1 MPSLICL
8 VLFAASLP
16 DMLAERL
23 APMASNR
30 TVKAE
35 YRQERE
41 FKGLSMKLV
50 VRGTM
55 AYERGKGLVWS
66 TSTPIATKT
75 VITSDSIVQW
85 SAESGRAVKIDA
97 ESLPFI
103 RPLFDCQNA
112 WFGGDFTSIPGFRI
126 ESFSGRRL
134 ALSAV
139 DGVAGSMFSRIE
151 IDFSEDFT
159 KVCRVRMA
167 EKTGDEMVLT
177 FDKTANNV
185 ELPPSTWECP

>member
-55 AYERGKGLVWS
+55 AYERGKGL
-66 TSTPIATKT
+66 P
-75 VITSDSIVQW
+75 
-85 SAESGRAVKIDA
+85 
-97 ESLPFI
+97 
-103 RPLFDCQNA
+103 
-112 WFGGDFTSIPGFRI
+112 
-126 ESFSGRRL
+126 RRRNGEIL
-134 ALSAV
+134 
-139 DGVAGSMFSRIE
+139 FSRKRAKIRK
-151 IDFSEDFT
+151 FGSLT
-159 KVCRVRMA
+159 KSRY
-167 EKTGDEMVLT
+167 
-177 FDKTANNV
+177 
-185 ELPPSTWECP
+185 

>member
-1 MPSLICL
+1 MFKFEQFCGSLHFPCESI
-8 VLFAASLP
+8 
-16 DMLAERL
+16 
-23 APMASNR
+23 N
-30 TVKAE
+30 K
-35 YRQERE
+35 
-41 FKGLSMKLV
+41 FKPLCF
-50 VRGTM
+50 
-55 AYERGKGLVWS
+55 GKFFD
-66 TSTPIATKT
+66 INIRNTKT
-75 VITSDSIVQW
+75 VIKSDSIVQW
-85 SAESGRAVKIDA
+85 SAESGRASKIDA

-159 KVCRVRMA
+159 KVRRVRMA